1 VARDAYNQVWT
12 LMEKPDRAG
21 VEEDAVLHE
30 VHASADRANAIVGN
44 AEAARRH
51 EARACELGEQIG
63 EEDAREHLFEAL
75 ETQSR

>member
-1 VARDAYNQVWT
+1 VAPDAFNQVWT
-12 LMEKPDRAG
+12 LIEKPDRTD
-21 VEEDAVLHE
+21 EEDDAAPHK
-30 VHASADRANAIVGN
+30 VHASADRANAIVGD

-51 EARACELGEQIG
+51 EARASELGEQME